1 MRTDKN
7 YIFISC
13 PYGSY
18 DERTIAW
25 YKKHRKKA
33 VWYFRKLAIK
43 NFIKRIL
50 K

>member
-1 MRTDKN
+1 MKSDKN
-7 YIFISC
+7 ISIHG
-13 PYGSY
+13 PFGNYTPES
-18 DERTIAW
+18 IAW

-43 NFIKRIL
+43 NFIKSIF